1 MLPPYSSR
9 LWPSA
14 CVGKVSTPSSRAS
27 AASRSCVGPI
37 HWPPT
42 STTLPSPMSW
52 LRSRPPTRSRASSTI
67 TDAPR
72 AVSARAA
79 ASPAR
84 PAPSTTTSASR
95 VSGPATVTEPNSL
108 PWRVRMPPGTHSAER
123 EEERRLN
130 TRTLTIASVASASAA
145 AVTSQLWI
153 AGTWIA
159 AAFTPVLV
167 ALISEA
173 MHRPTE
179 RIARAWTSDREAYS
193 SRAISPTRAEPTAVT
208 GTPGPVRVYRT
219 GDSGRGSPSL
229 LTKRRIAIGSVAA
242 TAAIACVI
250 GLVTLTTVDLVSGG
264 SVGKGSSRFTL
275 GGGGDANDTEQE
287 VTPQREQRQ
296 EQAPDQQQITP
307 SEQPPE
313 TTEPAPEEPAPAET
327 APVTPPAEGA
337 PAEPVPEAPTTP

>member
-1 MLPPYSSR
+1 
-9 LWPSA
+9 
-14 CVGKVSTPSSRAS
+14 
-27 AASRSCVGPI
+27 
-37 HWPPT
+37 
-42 STTLPSPMSW
+42 
-52 LRSRPPTRSRASSTI
+52 
-67 TDAPR
+67 
-72 AVSARAA
+72 
-79 ASPAR
+79 
-84 PAPSTTTSASR
+84 
-95 VSGPATVTEPNSL
+95 
-108 PWRVRMPPGTHSAER
+108 MPPASHSLER

-130 TRTLTIASVASASAA
+130 TRTLAIASIASATAA
-145 AVTSQLWI
+145 AATSQLWI

-159 AAFTPVLV
+159 AALTPVLV
-167 ALISEA
+167 TLISEA

-179 RIARAWTSDREAYS
+179 RIARAWTSEREVHG
-193 SRAISPTRAEPTAVT
+193 SRSISPTRSEPTAVA
-208 GTPGPVRVYRT
+208 GTPGPVRVYRA
-219 GDSGRGSPSL
+219 GSSGTRST
-229 LTKRRIAIGSVAA
+229 LTRRRIAIGTVAA
-242 TAAIACVI
+242 TAAVACVI
-250 GLVTLTTVDLVSGG
+250 GLLTLTTVDLVSGG